1 MSNGSP
7 ARDESSGRVGTA
19 SGQLRSAPDCCMN
32 QRSVI
37 PAKAGIHRLL
47 CKFPAFTSLR
57 ASPMALCMIEVDSR
71 FRGNDSL
78 KKTISACGLPS
89 LVVNLSHTLLR
100 SENHVCCAANA
111 LWVEML
117 CN

>member
-1 MSNGSP
+1 MPNGPP
-7 ARDESSGRVGTA
+7 ARHESSGRVGTA
-19 SGQLRSAPDCCMN
+19 SGQLRSDPYCCMDR
-32 QRSVI
+32 RSVI
-37 PAKAGIHRLL
+37 PAKAEIYRLL

-78 KKTISACGLPS
+78 KKTTSACGLPS
-89 LVVNLSHTLLR
+89 LAVNLSHTLLR
-100 SENHVCCAANA
+100 SENSVCCAANA
-111 LWVEML
+111 LWVAML

>member
-37 PAKAGIHRLL
+37 PAKAGIHFNHTECHWACSQGRK
-47 CKFPAFTSLR
+47 CREFAQN
-57 ASPMALCMIEVDSR
+57 PMDSR

-78 KKTISACGLPS
+78 KKTISACGLSS
-89 LVVNLSHTLLR
+89 LAVNLSHTLLR
-100 SENHVCCAANA
+100 SENSVCCAANA